1 MKKAYY
7 QLHLAVLLAG
17 FTGILG
23 RLITLD
29 EVLIVFYRLLITAIT
44 MWIFFSYRKKIFLI
58 SRSQQLKIMG
68 VGVIAAA
75 HWLTFYGAI
84 KYANVSIA
92 LVCFSTLS
100 FFTALLEPLILR
112 KSMNYLEL
120 LLGMITLAG
129 VYVIFQ
135 FDAQYKTGIVI
146 GIASAFL
153 AALFPILNR
162 ELLKKTSVET
172 LLTWQQ
178 SGGFI
183 FLLALLP
190 FHYCLSDAPR
200 LLPTNSDLG
209 WLLVLSWVCS
219 VWAFQLSGF
228 ALKKLSAFT
237 VNLTF
242 NLEPVYGIL
251 LAFLFY
257 REDQLLSQWFFV
269 GFGLIAMALLIH
281 IWLLIRRER
290 MVTRLNNE
298 PDREY

>member
-7 QLHLAVLLAG
+7 RLHLAVLLAG

-29 EVLIVFYRLLITAIT
+29 EVMIVFYRLLITAIT
-44 MWIFFSYRKKIFLI
+44 MWLLFSGKKTILSI
-58 SRSQQLKIMG
+58 PQSLKFKIIG
-68 VGVIAAA
+68 VGVIAAV
-75 HWLTFYGAI
+75 HWITFYGAI
-84 KYANVSIA
+84 KFSNVSIA

-100 FFTALLEPLILR
+100 FFTALLEPLILK
-112 KSMNYLEL
+112 KSINYLEL
-120 LLGMITLAG
+120 LLGIVTLVG
-129 VYVIFQ
+129 VYIIFR
-135 FDAQYKTGIVI
+135 FDAQYKLGIIV
-146 GIASAFL
+146 GIISAFL

-162 ELLKKTSVET
+162 ELLKETNVDT

-178 SGGFI
+178 TGGFL
-183 FLLALLP
+183 FLVALLP
-190 FHYCLSDAPR
+190 FHYSLGESTR
-200 LLPTNSDLG
+200 LLPTITDIG
-209 WLLVLSWVCS
+209 WLLVLSWFCS
-219 VWAFQLSGF
+219 VWAFQLSGY

-257 REDQLLSQWFFV
+257 REDQLLSKWFFV
-269 GFGLIAMALLIH
+269 GFGLIALALLTH

-290 MVTRLNNE
+290 LLTRLNKE
-298 PDREY
+298 SLQEF

>member
-29 EVLIVFYRLLITAIT
+29 EVMIVFYRLLITAIT
-44 MWIFFSYRKKIFLI
+44 MWLLFSWRKTILSIPKSL
-58 SRSQQLKIMG
+58 QLKIIG

-75 HWLTFYGAI
+75 HWITFYGAI
-84 KYANVSIA
+84 KFSNVSIA

-100 FFTALLEPLILR
+100 FFTALLEPLIIR
-112 KSMNYLEL
+112 KSINYLEL
-120 LLGMITLAG
+120 LLGVITLVG
-129 VYVIFQ
+129 VYIIFK
-135 FDAQYKTGIVI
+135 FDAQFKMGIIV
-146 GIASAFL
+146 GIISAFL

-162 ELLKKTSVET
+162 ELLKKTNVDT
-172 LLTWQQ
+172 LLSWQQ
-178 SGGFI
+178 TGGLL
-183 FLLALLP
+183 FLVALLP
-190 FHYCLSDAPR
+190 FHYWLGQTPR
-200 LLPTNSDLG
+200 LLPTITDVG
-209 WLLVLSWVCS
+209 WLLVLSWFCS

-251 LAFLFY
+251 LAFVFY
-257 REDQLLSQWFFV
+257 REDQLLSKWFFV
-269 GFGLIAMALLIH
+269 GFGLIAVALITH

-290 MVTRLNNE
+290 LLTRLNKE
-298 PDREY
+298 PLQEF

>member
-29 EVLIVFYRLLITAIT
+29 EVMIVFYRLLITAIT
-44 MWIFFSYRKKIFLI
+44 MWLLFSGRKTILRI
-58 SRSQQLKIMG
+58 SQSLQLKIIG

-75 HWLTFYGAI
+75 HWVTFYGAI
-84 KYANVSIA
+84 KFSNVSIA

-100 FFTALLEPLILR
+100 FFTALMEPLIL
-112 KSMNYLEL
+112 KKAINYVEL
-120 LLGMITLAG
+120 LLGVITLVG
-129 VYVIFQ
+129 VYIIFQ
-135 FDAQYKTGIVI
+135 FDAQYKLGIIV
-146 GIASAFL
+146 GIISAFL

-162 ELLKKTSVET
+162 ELLKETNVDT

-178 SGGFI
+178 TGGFL
-183 FLLALLP
+183 FLAALLP
-190 FHYCLSDAPR
+190 FHYWLGETPR
-200 LLPTNSDLG
+200 LMPIITDLG
-209 WLLVLSWVCS
+209 WLLVLSWFCS
-219 VWAFQLSGF
+219 VWAFQLSGH

-237 VNLTF
+237 VNLSF

-251 LAFLFY
+251 LAFLIY
-257 REDQLLSQWFFV
+257 REDQLLSKWFFV
-269 GFGLIAMALLIH
+269 GFGLIALALLTH

-290 MVTRLNNE
+290 LLTRLNRE
-298 PDREY
+298 PVQEF

>member
-29 EVLIVFYRLLITAIT
+29 EVMIVFYRLLITALT
-44 MWIFFSYRKKIFLI
+44 MWILFSYRKKLFHV
-58 SRSQQLKIMG
+58 SRLLQLKIVG

-112 KSMNYLEL
+112 KSINYLEL
-120 LLGMITLAG
+120 LLGVITLAG
-129 VYVIFQ
+129 VYIIFQ
-135 FDAQYKTGIVI
+135 FDAQYKIGIIIGIV
-146 GIASAFL
+146 SAFL
-153 AALFPILNR
+153 AALFPIFNR

-178 SGGFI
+178 TGGFI
-183 FLLALLP
+183 FLLMLLP
-190 FHYCLSDAPR
+190 FHDFLSDSPR
-200 LLPTNSDLG
+200 LIPTSSDLG
-209 WLLVLSWVCS
+209 WLLVLSWFCS

-242 NLEPVYGIL
+242 NLEPVYGIV
-251 LAFLFY
+251 LAFIFY
-257 REDQLLSQWFFV
+257 REDQLLSKWFFM

-281 IWLLIRRER
+281 IGLLIRRER
-290 MVTRLNNE
+290 MVTRLDNE
-298 PDREY
+298 PVREF

>member
-1 MKKAYY
+1 MRKAYY

-29 EVLIVFYRLLITAIT
+29 EVMIVFYRLLITAIT
-44 MWIFFSYRKKIFLI
+44 MWLLFSWRKKVLVIPQSL
-58 SRSQQLKIMG
+58 QLKIMG

-75 HWLTFYGAI
+75 HWVTFYGAI
-84 KYANVSIA
+84 KFSNVSIA

-112 KSMNYLEL
+112 KSINYWEL
-120 LLGMITLAG
+120 LLGIITLAG
-129 VYVIFQ
+129 VYIIFQ
-135 FDAQYKTGIVI
+135 FDAQYKVGIII
-146 GIASAFL
+146 GIISAFL

-162 ELLKKTSVET
+162 ELLKETSVET

-178 SGGFI
+178 TGGFI
-183 FLLALLP
+183 FLAALLP
-190 FHYCLSDAPR
+190 FHYYGGTTPR
-200 LLPTNSDLG
+200 IVPTTADLG
-209 WLLVLSWVCS
+209 WLLVLAWFCS

-251 LAFLFY
+251 LAFVFY
-257 REDQLLSQWFFV
+257 REDQLLSTWFFV
-269 GFGLIAMALLIH
+269 GFGLIALALFTH
-281 IWLLIRRER
+281 IWLLWRRER
-290 MVTRLNNE
+290 LLTRLHKE
-298 PDREY
+298 PLQEF

>member
-17 FTGILG
+17 FTGMLG

-29 EVLIVFYRLLITAIT
+29 EVMIVFYRLLITAIT
-44 MWIFFSYRKKIFLI
+44 MWILFAYRKKLFSI
-58 SRSQQLKIMG
+58 SRVQQLKIMG
-68 VGVIAAA
+68 VGIIAAA
-75 HWLTFYGAI
+75 HWLTFYGSI

-100 FFTALLEPLILR
+100 FFTALLEPLLLR
-112 KSMNYLEL
+112 KPINYLEL
-120 LLGMITLAG
+120 LLGVVTLAG

-135 FDAQYKTGIVI
+135 FDAQYKIGIVI
-146 GIASAFL
+146 GIISAFL
-153 AALFPILNR
+153 AALFPIFNR
-162 ELLKKTSVET
+162 ELLKKTGVET

-178 SGGFI
+178 TGGFI
-183 FLLALLP
+183 FLLLLLP
-190 FHYCLSDAPR
+190 FYYSFKDAPR
-200 LLPTNSDLG
+200 LIPANSDLG
-209 WLLVLSWVCS
+209 WLFVLSWFCS

-251 LAFLFY
+251 LAFIFY
-257 REDQLLSQWFFV
+257 REDQLLSKWFFV

-281 IWLLIRRER
+281 IGLLIRRER
-290 MVTRLNNE
+290 MVTRLNKE
-298 PDREY
+298 PVGEY

>member
-7 QLHLAVLLAG
+7 HLHLAVLLAG

-44 MWIFFSYRKKIFLI
+44 MWVFFSWQKTILSIPKSLR
-58 SRSQQLKIMG
+58 LKIMG
-68 VGVIAAA
+68 VGVIASA
-75 HWLTFYGAI
+75 HWLTFYGSI

-92 LVCFSTLS
+92 LVCFATLS

-112 KSMNYLEL
+112 KSINYLEL
-120 LLGMITLAG
+120 LLGIVTLTG
-129 VYVIFQ
+129 VYIIFQ
-135 FDAQYKTGIVI
+135 FDAQYKV
-146 GIASAFL
+146 GIAIGLVSAFL

-162 ELLKKTSVET
+162 ELLKETTVET

-178 SGGFI
+178 TGGFI
-183 FLLALLP
+183 FLLLLLP
-190 FHYCLSDAPR
+190 IHYIVGEGPR
-200 LLPTNSDLG
+200 LLPNTVDLG
-209 WLLVLSWVCS
+209 WLLVLSWFCS

-228 ALKKLSAFT
+228 ALKRLSAFT

-251 LAFLFY
+251 LAFIFY
-257 REDQLLSQWFFV
+257 REDQLLSKWFFV
-269 GFGLIAMALLIH
+269 GFGLIALALLIH
-281 IWLLIRRER
+281 IGLLIRRER
-290 MVTRLNNE
+290 LINQLNRE
-298 PDREY
+298 PQREF

>member
-29 EVLIVFYRLLITAIT
+29 EVMIVFYRLLITAIT
-44 MWIFFSYRKKIFLI
+44 MWILFAYRKKLFSI
-58 SRSQQLKIMG
+58 SRVQQLKIMG
-68 VGVIAAA
+68 VGIIAAA
-75 HWLTFYGAI
+75 HWLTFYGSI

-112 KSMNYLEL
+112 KPINYLEL
-120 LLGMITLAG
+120 LLGVVTLAG

-135 FDAQYKTGIVI
+135 FDAQYKIGIVI
-146 GIASAFL
+146 GIISAFL
-153 AALFPILNR
+153 AALFPIFNR
-162 ELLKKTSVET
+162 ELLKKTGVET

-178 SGGFI
+178 TGGFI
-183 FLLALLP
+183 FLLLLLP
-190 FHYCLSDAPR
+190 FYYSFKDAPR
-200 LLPTNSDLG
+200 LIPTNSDLG
-209 WLLVLSWVCS
+209 WLFVLSWFCS

-251 LAFLFY
+251 LAFIFY
-257 REDQLLSQWFFV
+257 REDQLLSKWFFV

-281 IWLLIRRER
+281 IGLLIRRER
-290 MVTRLNNE
+290 MVTRLNKE
-298 PDREY
+298 PVGEY

>member
-29 EVLIVFYRLLITAIT
+29 EVMIVLYRLLITATT
-44 MWIFFSYRKKIFLI
+44 MWLLFSFRNTIQVIPKSL
-58 SRSQQLKIMG
+58 QLKIMG

-75 HWLTFYGAI
+75 HWITFYGAI
-84 KYANVSIA
+84 KFSNVSIA
-92 LVCFSTLS
+92 LVCFSSLS

-112 KSMNYLEL
+112 KSINYLEL
-120 LLGMITLAG
+120 LLGVVTLAG
-129 VYVIFQ
+129 VYIIFQ
-135 FDAQYKTGIVI
+135 FDAQYKLGIIVGIV
-146 GIASAFL
+146 SAFL

-162 ELLKKTSVET
+162 ELLKETTVET

-178 SGGFI
+178 TGGFL
-183 FLLALLP
+183 FLLTLLP
-190 FHYCLSDAPR
+190 FHYWIGETPR
-200 LLPTNSDLG
+200 IQPTITDIG
-209 WLLVLSWVCS
+209 WLLVLSWFCS

-251 LAFLFY
+251 LAFVFY
-257 REDQLLSQWFFV
+257 REDQLLSKWFYV
-269 GFGLIAMALLIH
+269 GFALIAGALVTH
-281 IWLLIRRER
+281 ILLLIRRER
-290 MVTRLNNE
+290 LLTRLNKE
-298 PDREY
+298 PM